1 MVLIDKRY
9 VSDSE
14 EISTDVL
21 KRAFEIYRM
30 QRPRF
35 VMLHEYYDGDQ
46 KILHRELSGLDL
58 PNNKLVCNHAEY
70 ITNMAT
76 GYVFGTPI
84 QYSGKG
90 EKEINALFTNIEED
104 AHNYDLGEILSIYG
118 SALEL
123 VYMDEEESP
132 NPALAEIEPIE
143 GFVVCDTTVKRRPMF
158 GVTFSPRVNLSGAF
172 LGSDVVVYTKTHEYH
187 YFSAGSEFVSF
198 VTEEEPKDHYF
209 GDVPLIEYS
218 NRKRQQG
225 DFEGVITLIDAYN
238 LLQSDRVNDREQLA
252 DAILAVS
259 GANFGD
265 DMDEKS
271 ETVKFLK
278 KYKILELDDESTAQW
293 LTKNLTEADVEIL
306 KKAIKDD
313 IHQFSRVPCLTD
325 ENFAS
330 NASGVAMKYKLLGLE
345 QLAKEKERCFRRGL
359 RKRLKLISKV
369 YSVKGKNQDLSEVD
383 ITMRRSLPVDEEQK
397 ARVAEITDGFVSWET
412 RLKDYNPELDPAEE
426 KKRLDQE
433 KDEDVKRQQATFG
446 MTANTP
452 PEDEDDEEQ

>member
-1 MVLIDKRY
+1 MVLIDRKY
-9 VSDSE
+9 MPDGEAPS
-14 EISTDVL
+14 IKVL
-21 KRAFEIYRM
+21 KRVFEIYLE
-30 QRPRF
+30 QRKRF
-35 VMLHEYYDGDQ
+35 IKLKKYYDGDHA
-46 KILHRELSGLDL
+46 ISHRELAGLDL

-90 EKEINALFTNIEED
+90 AEEINALFTTIEED
-104 AHNYDLGEILSIYG
+104 SHNYNLGENLSIYG

-123 VYMDEEESP
+123 VYMDDDESP
-132 NPALAEIEPIE
+132 EPDLAEIEPVD
-143 GFVVCDTTVKRRPMF
+143 GFVVCDTTVKHKPVF
-158 GVTFSPRVNLSGAF
+158 GVTFGPRIDLSGTF
-172 LGSDVVVYTKTHEYH
+172 QGHDVVIYTKTREIP
-187 YFSAGSEFVSF
+187 YFSEGATFSTFVMDGDEKEHF
-198 VTEEEPKDHYF
+198 F
-209 GDVPLIEYS
+209 ADVPLIEYS

-238 LLQSDRVNDREQLA
+238 LIQSDRVNDKEQLA
-252 DAILAVS
+252 DAILAIS
-259 GANFGD
+259 GASFGD
-265 DMDEKS
+265 DWEEKS
-271 ETVKFLK
+271 ETAKFLK
-278 KYKILELDDESTAQW
+278 KFKILELDEGAKAQW
-293 LTKNLTEADVEIL
+293 LIKNLTEADVEIL

-330 NASGVAMKYKLLGLE
+330 NASGVAMKYKLLGFE
-345 QLAKEKERCFRRGL
+345 QLAKEKERCFKRGL
-359 RKRLKLISKV
+359 RKRLKLISNV
-369 YSVKGKNQDLSEVD
+369 YRVKGKNQDLSEVD

-397 ARVAEITDGFVSWET
+397 ARVAEMTDGFVSWET